1 MHNKSYSAM
10 DSGGGPLGGGNQG
23 RILLVDDSLPFLRN
37 FSSVLQSQGYE
48 VKTAD
53 SGVKAVEVAAAFN
66 PDLVSLD
73 YDMPGLDG
81 IGTLNKIRE
90 KQPDARVIFISGKM
104 DLEAVAL
111 ALASGASE
119 CVTKPV
125 NINRLIG
132 IVEALIRK
140 SG

>member
-1 MHNKSYSAM
+1 MQIKFYSAV
-10 DSGGGPLGGGNQG
+10 DRGGASQG

-53 SGVKAVEVAAAFN
+53 SGIKAVELAASFG

-81 IGTLNKIRE
+81 IGALTKIRE
-90 KQPDARVIFISGKM
+90 KQPDAKVIFISGKM

-125 NINRLIG
+125 NINRLLG
-132 IVEALIRK
+132 IVESLIRRV
-140 SG
+140 G